1 MLDLERFFPTFNF
14 CLSTTFLEHYSKQK
28 QQLVL
33 TGGMIAYFVFLLP
46 QQYQSPICREAETQY
61 YKNNYHVSAA
71 EDDTGYVEDNNTK
84 TFDID
89 RCNKM

>member
-33 TGGMIAYFVFLLP
+33 TGGGKGLLGSGRL
-46 QQYQSPICREAETQY
+46 QDVLSKASISNRFSGKGHILKRE
-61 YKNNYHVSAA
+61 NFDV
-71 EDDTGYVEDNNTK
+71 
-84 TFDID
+84 TFCPFI
-89 RCNKM
+89 M

>member
-33 TGGMIAYFVFLLP
+33 TGGGKGLLGGGWL
-46 QQYQSPICREAETQY
+46 QDVLSKASISNRFSGKGHILKRE
-61 YKNNYHVSAA
+61 N
-71 EDDTGYVEDNNTK
+71 
-84 TFDID
+84 FDITF
-89 RCNKM
+89 CPFIM

>member
-33 TGGMIAYFVFLLP
+33 TGGGKGLLGGGWL
-46 QQYQSPICREAETQY
+46 QDVLSKASISNRFSGKGHILKRE
-61 YKNNYHVSAA
+61 NFDV
-71 EDDTGYVEDNNTK
+71 
-84 TFDID
+84 TFCPFI
-89 RCNKM
+89 M